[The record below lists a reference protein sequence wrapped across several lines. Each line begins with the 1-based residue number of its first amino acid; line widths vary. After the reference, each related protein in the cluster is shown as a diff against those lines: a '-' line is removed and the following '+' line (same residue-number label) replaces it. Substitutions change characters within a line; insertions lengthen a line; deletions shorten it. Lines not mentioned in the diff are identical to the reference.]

1 MKLYNPTDVT
11 IQACFNGKNYWIEPS
26 MAINIQEVA
35 GHHILEVFSKTGV
48 VDMTVPVD
56 TAPDQVKNFVVT
68 KILEGL
74 YRYLDGLHERAEGF
88 MKFDEELKEK
98 NIHATILRHKVFR
111 KCTKSIE
118 DATAMIKEFEAKYG
132 IELRKAEV
140 EKKKADLFASVE
152 NLLSEFDKEKDA
164 NLKATE
170 YEREVNGIIDDVLKR
185 SQKQQDTL
193 N

>member
-11 IQACFNGKNYWIEPS
+11 IQACFNGVNYWIEPS
-26 MAINIQEVA
+26 MAINVTETA
-35 GHHILEVFSKTGV
+35 GNHILQVFSKTGAA
-48 VDMTVPVD
+48 DMTIPPG
-56 TAPDQVKNFVVT
+56 TPKEEIKNLVVT

-98 NIHATILRHKVFR
+98 NIHATILRHKTFR

-118 DATAMIKEFEAKYG
+118 DATAMIKDFETKYG

-152 NLLSEFDKEKDA
+152 NMLSEFDKDKDA
-164 NLKATE
+164 NVKATE
-170 YEREVNGIIDDVLKR
+170 YDREVNSIMDDVLRK
-185 SQKQQDTL
+185 SQKQQDSL